1 MIFKMS
7 FATPSISAPNWLLPG
22 IVVVALGVAL
32 MLWGYRTAIVR
43 PWEKVLFGFIKLLGI
58 AALAVCLIEPLWTDQ
73 RAKPGANF
81 FVVLADNSQGMR
93 IKDANATLPRDQIM
107 TGLLQP
113 EAGGWQQALDEFF
126 QVRRYQF
133 DARVQPTKDFAEL
146 RFDGRSSNLRTA
158 LRTVADRFKGQPM
171 AGVLLLTD
179 GNATDVG
186 GAVDTSGM
194 PPIFPVLIGGN
205 GPAHDIAIG
214 EVAVTQT
221 AFEDAPVTVQAE
233 VASTGF
239 DGEVVAQLAEV
250 PTTATKQKSE
260 EKIAGEQRQRIAA
273 NQKATFRFQVR
284 PERSGISFYRLRAFA
299 RGAGNDFANPAG
311 SKEATLTNNARVVA
325 VDRSGGP
332 YRILYVSG
340 RPNWEYKFLRR
351 AVEEDKELELV
362 GLIRIAKREPKFEF
376 RGRAGEASNPLFRGF
391 DKKNEETERYDQPV
405 LVRLNARDE
414 NELRG
419 GFPRTA
425 EELFAYHAVI
435 IDDLEAQFFTAD
447 QLALL
452 QRFVSERGGGFL
464 MLGGQE
470 SFDQG
475 KYQRT
480 PVGDM
485 LPVYLD
491 AAGEGSPASAGGLRL
506 NFTREGWLQPWA
518 RLRNSESDE
527 RQRLADLPEYE
538 VLNRLRGVKPGAIV
552 LATVTE
558 GQIQHPGLVVQRY
571 GHGRTAAITIGD
583 LWRGGL
589 QNEDMAR
596 DLGKQWRQTIRW
608 LVADVPGKVELT
620 PTMNAEEGGATASLQ
635 VRVRDK
641 QFEPLNNAAVM
652 VTVQP
657 VGSQGAQ
664 TNTVRM
670 LAEASSAEP
679 GAYEATYLARESG
692 AFLAEAVAT
701 DEAGAEVA
709 RGSAAWS
716 SDLAAQEFR
725 SLKPNRALLEQ
736 LARATGGRLIQPGEL
751 KQFAKSLP
759 HESVPVM
766 ETWTSPMW
774 HRASVFLFALCCFAA
789 EWGLRRWRGL
799 A

>member
-1 MIFKMS
+1 MS
-7 FATPSISAPNWLLPG
+7 FATASIAAPNWLLPA
-22 IVVVALGVAL
+22 IAIAVIGVAL
-32 MLWGYRTAIVR
+32 MLWGYRNAILR
-43 PWEKVLFGFIKLLGI
+43 PWEKVLFALIKLLGI
-58 AALAVCLIEPLWTDQ
+58 VALAACLVEPLWTGQ

-81 FVVLADNSQGMR
+81 FVVLADNSQGLQ
-93 IKDANATLPRDQIM
+93 IKDANATLPRSQLM
-107 TGLLQP
+107 AGLLQP
-113 EAGGWQQALDEFF
+113 EASGWQQALDEFF

-146 RFDGRSSNLRTA
+146 NFDGRSSNLRAA
-158 LRTVADRFKGQPM
+158 LHTVADRFKGQPV

-179 GNATDVG
+179 GNATDAS
-186 GAVDTSGM
+186 GAIDATGL
-194 PPIFPVLIGGN
+194 PPVFPVLIGGD
-205 GPAHDIAIG
+205 GPAHDIAVG

-233 VASTGF
+233 VTSTGF
-239 DGEVVAQLAEV
+239 DGEVVAQLVEV
-250 PTTATKQKSE
+250 PAGAKPKSE
-260 EKIAGEQRQRIAA
+260 EKITAEQRQRVVSNAKVI
-273 NQKATFRFQVR
+273 FRFQIR
-284 PERSGISFYRLRAFA
+284 PERVGVSFYTMRAFA
-299 RGAGNDFANPAG
+299 RGTAGDFADSRS
-311 SKEATLTNNARVVA
+311 SKEATLANNMRVVA

-332 YRILYVSG
+332 YRVLYVSG

-351 AVEEDKELELV
+351 ALEEDRELELA
-362 GLIRIAKREPKFEF
+362 GLIRIAKREPKFDF

-405 LVRLNARDE
+405 LVRLLPNARDE

-419 GFPRTA
+419 GFPKTA

-435 IDDLEAQFFTAD
+435 VDDLEAQFFTAD
-447 QLALL
+447 QLSLL

-470 SFDQG
+470 SFEQG

-491 AAGEGSPASAGGLRL
+491 AATGGPTVPG
-506 NFTREGWLQPWA
+506 NVQFTFTREGWLQPWA
-518 RLRNSESDE
+518 RLRNSESEE
-527 RQRLADLPEYE
+527 RRRLSELPEFQ

-552 LATVTE
+552 LATVME
-558 GQIQHPGLVVQRY
+558 GQTQYPALAVQRY

-589 QNEDMAR
+589 QNEEMSG
-596 DLGKQWRQTIRW
+596 DLGKQWRQTVRW
-608 LVADVPGKVELT
+608 LVADVPGKVEVQ
-620 PTMNAEEGGATASLQ
+620 PTMNAEEGGASALLQ

-641 QFEPLNNAAVM
+641 QFQPLNNAAVT

-657 VGSQGAQ
+657 VGAQGAQ
-664 TNTVRM
+664 TNSVRL
-670 LAEASSAEP
+670 LAEASSTEP
-679 GAYEATYLARESG
+679 GTYEATYLARESG

-701 DEAGAEVA
+701 DESGAEVA
-709 RGSAAWS
+709 RDSAAWS

-736 LARATGGRLIQPGEL
+736 LARSTGGRLIQPDEL
-751 KQFAKSLP
+751 KQFARTLP
-759 HESVPVM
+759 HQKVPVT
-766 ETWTSPMW
+766 EIWTSPMW

>member
-1 MIFKMS
+1 MF
-7 FATPSISAPNWLLPG
+7 FAAASISAPNWLLPAAL
-22 IVVVALGVAL
+22 VAVAGL
-32 MLWGYRTAIVR
+32 ALIWWGYRGTILR
-43 PWEKVLFGFIKLLGI
+43 PWQKFVFGFLKLVGI
-58 AALAVCLIEPLWTDQ
+58 GALALCLIEPLWTGQ

-93 IKDANATLPRDQIM
+93 IKDAEVALPRDQIM
-107 TGLLQP
+107 AGLLQQ
-113 EAGGWQQALDEFF
+113 EASGWQQALDEFF

-146 RFDGRSSNLRTA
+146 KFDGRSSNLRTA

-171 AGVLLLTD
+171 AGVLLFTD
-179 GNATDVG
+179 GNATDVA
-186 GAVDTSGM
+186 GAIDTTGL
-194 PPIFPVLIGGN
+194 PPIFPVLIGGE

-214 EVAVTQT
+214 EVSVTQT

-233 VASTGF
+233 VASIGY
-239 DGEVVAQLAEV
+239 DGELIAQLTEV
-250 PTTATKQKSE
+250 AAGGTKTV
-260 EKIAGEQRQRIAA
+260 EKPAGEQQQRIAA
-273 NQKATFRFQVR
+273 NQKVTFRFQVR

-299 RGAGNDFANPAG
+299 RGAGDDFVDATA
-311 SKEATLTNNARVVA
+311 SKEATLANNNRMVA

-340 RPNWEYKFLRR
+340 RPNWEYKFLKR
-351 AVEEDKELELV
+351 AVEEDRELELV
-362 GLIRIAKREPKFEF
+362 GLIRIAKREPKFDF

-419 GFPRTA
+419 GFPKVA

-435 IDDLEAQFFTAD
+435 VDDLEAQFFTAD
-447 QLALL
+447 QLGLL

-470 SFDQG
+470 SFQQG

-491 AAGEGSPASAGGLRL
+491 QMDESRASEGGLRL
-506 NFTREGWLQPWA
+506 SFTREGWLQPWA

-527 RQRLADLPEYE
+527 RQRLGDLPEYQ
-538 VLNRLRGVKPGAIV
+538 VLNRLRGVKPGAMV
-552 LATVTE
+552 LATVSE
-558 GQIQHPGLVVQRY
+558 GQAQYPALVVQRY

-589 QNEDMAR
+589 QNEEMAR

-608 LVADVPGKVELT
+608 LVADVPGKVEVQPT
-620 PTMNAEEGGATASLQ
+620 PKSEEGASSTALE
-635 VRVRDK
+635 VRARDK
-641 QFEPLNNAAVM
+641 QFQPLGNASVL
-652 VTVQP
+652 VTVRP
-657 VGSQGAQ
+657 VGTEGAQ
-664 TNTVRM
+664 TNSVRLM
-670 LAEASSAEP
+670 AEP
-679 GAYEATYLARESG
+679 SPIEPGTYEATYLARESG
-692 AFLAEAVAT
+692 AFLAEAVVT
-701 DEAGAEVA
+701 DEGGAEVS
-709 RGSAAWS
+709 RGSTAWS

-725 SLKPNRALLEQ
+725 SLKPNRPLLEQ
-736 LARATGGRLIQPGEL
+736 LARATGGRLIDPGEL
-751 KQFAKSLP
+751 KQFAKNLP

>member
-1 MIFKMS
+1 MS
-7 FATPSISAPNWLLPG
+7 FAAASISAPNWLLPAAL
-22 IVVVALGVAL
+22 VAAAGLAL
-32 MLWGYRTAIVR
+32 IWWGYCGTILR
-43 PWEKVLFGFIKLLGI
+43 PWQKFTFGFLKLIGI
-58 AALAVCLIEPLWTDQ
+58 GALAMCLIEPLWTGQ

-93 IKDANATLPRDQIM
+93 IKDAEAALPRDQIM
-107 TGLLQP
+107 AGLLQQ
-113 EAGGWQQALDEFF
+113 EASGWQQALDEFF

-146 RFDGRSSNLRTA
+146 KFDGRSSNLRTA

-171 AGVLLLTD
+171 AGVLLFTD
-179 GNATDVG
+179 GNATDVA
-186 GAVDTSGM
+186 GAVDTAGL
-194 PPIFPVLIGGN
+194 PPIFPVLIGGE

-214 EVAVTQT
+214 EVSVTQT

-233 VASTGF
+233 VASIGY
-239 DGEVVAQLAEV
+239 DGELVAQLTEV
-250 PTTATKQKSE
+250 AAGGGKTV
-260 EKIAGEQRQRIAA
+260 EKPAGEQRQRIAA

-299 RGAGNDFANPAG
+299 RGAGDDFVDATA
-311 SKEATLTNNARVVA
+311 SKEATLANNNRMVA

-351 AVEEDKELELV
+351 AVEEDRELELV
-362 GLIRIAKREPKFEF
+362 GLIRIAKREPKFDF

-419 GFPRTA
+419 GFPKVA
-425 EELFAYHAVI
+425 EELFAYHAI
-435 IDDLEAQFFTAD
+435 IVDDLEAQFFTAD
-447 QLALL
+447 QLGLL

-470 SFDQG
+470 SFQQG

-491 AAGEGSPASAGGLRL
+491 QMDESRAGEGGLRL
-506 NFTREGWLQPWA
+506 SFTREGWLQPWA
-518 RLRNSESDE
+518 RLRNSESAE
-527 RQRLADLPEYE
+527 RQRLGDLPEYQ
-538 VLNRLRGVKPGAIV
+538 VLNRLRGVKPGAMV
-552 LATVTE
+552 LATVSE
-558 GQIQHPGLVVQRY
+558 GQAQYPALVVQRY

-589 QNEDMAR
+589 QNEEMAR

-608 LVADVPGKVELT
+608 LVADVPGKVEVQPT
-620 PTMNAEEGGATASLQ
+620 PKSEEGASSTALE
-635 VRVRDK
+635 VRARDK
-641 QFEPLNNAAVM
+641 QFQPLGNASVL
-652 VTVQP
+652 VTVRP
-657 VGSQGAQ
+657 VGTEGAQ
-664 TNTVRM
+664 TNSVRLM
-670 LAEASSAEP
+670 AEP
-679 GAYEATYLARESG
+679 SPTDPGSYEATYLARESG
-692 AFLAEAVAT
+692 AFLAEAVVT
-701 DEAGAEVA
+701 DEAGAEVS
-709 RGSAAWS
+709 RGSTAWS

-725 SLKPNRALLEQ
+725 SLKPNRPLLEQ
-736 LARATGGRLIQPGEL
+736 LARATGGRLVEPGDL
-751 KQFAKSLP
+751 KQFAKNLP

>member
-1 MIFKMS
+1 MICRMS
-7 FATPSISAPNWLLPG
+7 FATASISAPNWLLPAALVA
-22 IVVVALGVAL
+22 VVGLALIW
-32 MLWGYRTAIVR
+32 WGYRGAILR
-43 PWEKVLFGFIKLLGI
+43 GWEKLLLGLLKLVGI
-58 AALAVCLIEPLWTDQ
+58 TALAACLIEPLWTGQ

-93 IKDANATLPRDQIM
+93 IKDAEASLPRDKIM
-107 TGLLQP
+107 AGLLRS
-113 EAGGWQQALDEFF
+113 EASGWQQALDEFF

-146 RFDGRSSNLRTA
+146 HFDGRSSNLRTA
-158 LRTVADRFKGQPM
+158 LRTIADRFKGQPV
-171 AGVLLLTD
+171 AGVLLFTD
-179 GNATDVG
+179 GNATDVA
-186 GAVDTSGM
+186 GAVDTAGL
-194 PPIFPVLIGGN
+194 PPIFPVTIGGE

-239 DGEVVAQLAEV
+239 EGELVAQLVEV
-250 PTTATKQKSE
+250 QSGRAAKPGE
-260 EKIAGEQRQRIAA
+260 EKLAGEQRQRIAA
-273 NQKATFRFQVR
+273 NQKVTFRFQVR
-284 PERSGISFYRLRAFA
+284 PERSGISFYRLRTFA
-299 RGAGNDFANPAG
+299 RGAADDFVDAKA
-311 SKEATLTNNARVVA
+311 SKEATLANNARMVA

-362 GLIRIAKREPKFEF
+362 GLIRIAKREPKFDF

-419 GFPRTA
+419 GFPKVP
-425 EELFAYHAVI
+425 EELFVYHAVI
-435 IDDLEAQFFTAD
+435 VDDMEAQFFTAD

-470 SFDQG
+470 SFQQG

-491 AAGEGSPASAGGLRL
+491 QVEDGATLDGGLRI

-518 RLRNSESDE
+518 RLRNSESEE
-527 RQRLADLPEYE
+527 RQRLGDLPEYQ

-552 LATVTE
+552 LATLTE
-558 GQIQHPGLVVQRY
+558 GQTQYPALVVQRY

-589 QNEDMAR
+589 QSEEMAR

-608 LVADVPGKVELT
+608 LVSDVPGKVEVQ
-620 PTMNAEEGGATASLQ
+620 PTLNTEEGASSTALQ
-635 VRVRDK
+635 VRARDK
-641 QFEPLNNAAVM
+641 QFQPLANASVL

-657 VGSQGAQ
+657 VGTEGA
-664 TNTVRM
+664 TNTVR
-670 LAEASSAEP
+670 LVAEP
-679 GAYEATYLARESG
+679 SSTEPGTYETTYLARESG
-692 AFLAEAVAT
+692 AFVAEAVVT
-701 DEAGAEVA
+701 DEGGAEVA

-736 LARATGGRLIQPGEL
+736 LARATGGRLIKPDDL
-751 KQFAKSLP
+751 KQFAKNLP
-759 HESVPVM
+759 HQTVPVM

>member
-1 MIFKMS
+1 MISKMS
-7 FATPSISAPNWLLPG
+7 FATASISAPNWLLPA
-22 IVVVALGVAL
+22 IVVVVVGAAL
-32 MLWGYRTAIVR
+32 MLWGYRGAILR
-43 PWEKVLFGFIKLLGI
+43 PWEKLLFAFIKLLGI
-58 AALAVCLIEPLWTDQ
+58 VALAACLIEPLWTGQ

-107 TGLLQP
+107 AGLLQA
-113 EAGGWQQALDEFF
+113 EATGWQQALDEFF

-133 DARVQPTKDFAEL
+133 DARLQPTKDFAEL
-146 RFDGRSSNLRTA
+146 RFDGRSSNLRGA
-158 LRTVADRFKGQPM
+158 LRTVADRFKDQPI
-171 AGVLLLTD
+171 AGVLLFTD
-179 GNATDVG
+179 GNATDVA
-186 GAVDTSGM
+186 GAVDTAGL
-194 PPIFPVLIGGN
+194 PPLFPVMIGGD
-205 GPAHDIAIG
+205 GPAHDIAVG

-239 DGEVVAQLAEV
+239 AGEVVAQLGEV
-250 PTTATKQKSE
+250 PSREKQE
-260 EKIAGEQRQRIAA
+260 ARIAGEQRQRIAA
-273 NQKATFRFQVR
+273 NGKATFRFQVR
-284 PERSGISFYRLRAFA
+284 PERSGISFYQLRAFA
-299 RGAGNDFANPAG
+299 RGAADDFANPGG
-311 SKEATLTNNARVVA
+311 SKEATLANNVRVVA

-419 GFPRTA
+419 GFPKTA

-435 IDDLEAQFFTAD
+435 VDDLEAQFFTAD

-470 SFDQG
+470 SFEQG

-491 AAGEGSPASAGGLRL
+491 AASEGPAHVGTVRL
-506 NFTREGWLQPWA
+506 AFTREGWLQPWA
-518 RLRNSESDE
+518 RLRNSEGEE
-527 RQRLADLPEYE
+527 RQRLADLPEFE

-552 LATVTE
+552 VATAAE
-558 GQIQHPGLVVQRY
+558 GQTQYPALVVQRY

-589 QNEDMAR
+589 QNEEMSR

-608 LVADVPGKVELT
+608 LVADVPGKVEVQ
-620 PTMNAEEGGATASLQ
+620 PNMNTEEGGAAAALQ

-641 QFEPLNNAAVM
+641 QFQPLNNAAVT

-657 VGSQGAQ
+657 VGTQGAQ
-664 TNTVRM
+664 TNTVRL
-670 LAEASSAEP
+670 LAEASSSEP
-679 GAYEATYLARESG
+679 GIYEATYLARESG
-692 AFLAEAVAT
+692 AFLAEAIAT

-736 LARATGGRLIQPGEL
+736 LARATGGRVIQPDEL
-751 KQFAKSLP
+751 KQFARNLP
-759 HESVPVM
+759 HQSVPVM